1 MKKLLLILA
10 FILPPITRAQEAAS
24 IQIRVLCFERDA
36 TGIDKLS
43 VIRPDKSTIDL
54 KFPESFFSPKTKVPV
69 VEGKVGFYNPANL
82 AGPPI
87 AIASIPAG
95 MKSGIVMFFPVD
107 GGKDNLA
114 YRTSVVDASIEG
126 IPQDGALI
134 INLFDKEVRVVIGE
148 HRLILKPRKSAAV
161 ARPKDRNDYNM
172 APVVFLAEVNG
183 EWKTA
188 SETLVRFPEKLQQLF
203 VSYPDA
209 QSKRLSFRAYQIG
222 DF

>member
-1 MKKLLLILA
+1 MKTLLLILA
-10 FILPPITRAQEAAS
+10 FIPPTSTRAQES
-24 IQIRVLCFERDA
+24 PSVQIRVLCFERDP
-36 TGIDKLS
+36 TGINKLS
-43 VIRPDKSTIDL
+43 VINPDKSKIDL
-54 KFPESFFSPKTKVPV
+54 KFPESSFSPKTKVPV

-95 MKSGIVMFFPVD
+95 MKSGIVLFFPAE

-114 YRTSVVDASIEG
+114 YRTFVIDASMG
-126 IPQDGALI
+126 KIPQDGALVM
-134 INLFDKEVRVVIGE
+134 NLFDKEVRVVIGE
-148 HRLILKPRKSAAV
+148 HRLILLPGKNAPV
-161 ARPKDRNDYNM
+161 VRPKDRNDYNM
-172 APVVFLAEVNG
+172 TPVIFLAEVNG

-203 VSYPDA
+203 VSYLDA